1 MPMMELVA
9 PAGNL
14 EKLRYAWE
22 YGADAA
28 YIGLK
33 NFSLRV
39 KADNFF
45 TDEYKTIRALKE
57 RYALQG
63 TPKKLLCALNI
74 SFHNDDLKAF
84 LAEADYFRLYPI
96 DAFIIQDIG
105 MLSVLRKHFPDV
117 PLHLSTQAN
126 CINYEAVRIYRDLG
140 FKRIVLG
147 REASLADIAEIK
159 NRVPEM
165 ELECFVHGAMCI
177 AYSGRCLISAYL
189 TGRSANAGACTHSC
203 RWDYS
208 LLSKKP
214 LHAEKT
220 ANGTGG
226 QICEKAASGIDGEP
240 FFAVEEKER
249 PGEYFPVEE
258 GEGYTALFSSKD
270 LCMIDYLADM
280 QKAGADALKIEGRM
294 KSVYYTALVTRA
306 YRKRID
312 ALSGRISPDEAEPFI
327 RELYNTAHRAFG
339 TGFYFSKDDANKT
352 ARGESKSPYLMAGT
366 IGERVGENRYEFISL
381 NKITADMPL
390 EYIGPNICSIEDTGY
405 RLLEPETGAVR
416 SWVCHGHPCIIE
428 TTAPLCSGFI
438 VRTKALRETS
448 ENLGF

>member
-1 MPMMELVA
+1 MHTMELVS

-45 TDEYKTIRALKE
+45 TDEYKIISTLKE
-57 RYALQG
+57 QYAQKG

-74 SFHNDDLKAF
+74 TFHNDDLKAF
-84 LAEADYFRLYPI
+84 LAEAEYFRLYPI

-105 MLSVLRKHFPDV
+105 MVSVLRKYFPNT

-126 CINYEAVRIYRDLG
+126 CINYEAVRMYRDLG
-140 FKRIVLG
+140 FKRVVLG

-159 NRVPEM
+159 SRVPEM

-189 TGRSANAGACTHSC
+189 NGRSANAGACTHSC

-208 LLSKKP
+208 LLANKP
-214 LHAEKT
+214 AHADERT
-220 ANGTGG
+220 PSDADYRTD
-226 QICEKAASGIDGEP
+226 EELS
-240 FFAVEEKER
+240 FAVEEKGR

-258 GEGYTALFSSKD
+258 GAGYTALFSSKD
-270 LCMIDYLADM
+270 LCMIDYLADL

-294 KSVYYTALVTRA
+294 KSLYYTALVTRA

-312 ALSGRISPDEAEPFI
+312 ALSGKISDAEADSFVQ
-327 RELYNTAHRAFG
+327 ELYNTAHREFG
-339 TGFYFSKDDANKT
+339 TGFYFSKDDADKT
-352 ARGESKSPYLMAGT
+352 TRGESKSLYIMAGT
-366 IGERVGENRYEFISL
+366 IGQQIGPDCYEFISM
-381 NKITADMPL
+381 NKITAGMPL
-390 EYIGPNICSIEDTGY
+390 EYIGPDICSIKDADYT
-405 RLLEPETGAVR
+405 LLDPETGDAR
-416 SWVCHGHPCIIE
+416 EWVCHGHPCHIR
-428 TTAPLCSGFI
+428 TAVPLRSGFI
-438 VRTKALRETS
+438 VRIQTGGA
-448 ENLGF
+448 

>member
-1 MPMMELVA
+1 MELVA

-14 EKLRYAWE
+14 EKLHYAWE
-22 YGADAA
+22 YGADSA

-33 NFSLRV
+33 NFSLRI

-45 TDEYKTIRALKE
+45 TDEYKTICALKE

-74 SFHNDDLKAF
+74 SFHNEDLKAF
-84 LAEADYFRLYPI
+84 IAESGYFKLYPI

-105 MLSVLRKHFPDV
+105 LVPVLHKLFPNT

-126 CINYEAVRIYRDLG
+126 CINYEAVRMYRDLG
-140 FKRIVLG
+140 FKRVVLG

-159 NRVPEM
+159 DRVPDM

-214 LHAEKT
+214 SQIET
-220 ANGTGG
+220 AVGTAG
-226 QICEKAASGIDGEP
+226 GEP

-249 PGEYFPVEE
+249 PGEYFPIEE
-258 GEGYTALFSSKD
+258 GNGYTALFSSKD
-270 LCMIDYLADM
+270 LCMIDYLADL
-280 QKAGADALKIEGRM
+280 QRAGADALKIEGRM
-294 KSVYYTALVTRA
+294 KSLYYTALITRA
-306 YRKRID
+306 YRKQID
-312 ALSGRISPDEAEPFI
+312 ALIGRISSSEAEPFVQ
-327 RELYNTAHRAFG
+327 ELYNTAHRAFG
-339 TGFYFSKDDANKT
+339 TGFYFSKEDANET
-352 ARGESKSPYLMAGT
+352 VRGESQSIYLMAGT
-366 IGERVGENRYEFISL
+366 IGKQVGENRYEFISM
-381 NKITADMPL
+381 NKITADRPL
-390 EYIGPNICSIEDTGY
+390 EYIGPDICAIEDTDY
-405 RLLEPETGAVR
+405 ELLDPETDAPR
-416 SWVCHGHPCIIE
+416 NWVCHGHPCIIK
-428 TTAPLCSGFI
+428 TAIPLKSGFI
-438 VRTKALRETS
+438 VRTKAPTDP
-448 ENLGF
+448 

>member
-1 MPMMELVA
+1 MGSVSFYRGSISVELVA

-33 NFSLRV
+33 RFSLRV

-45 TDEYKTIRALKE
+45 TDEYKTIRSLKE
-57 RYALQG
+57 RYALNG

-74 SFHNDDLKAF
+74 SFHNDDIKAF
-84 LAEADYFRLYPI
+84 LAEADYFTLYPI

-105 MLSVLRKHFPDV
+105 MVPVLRKHFPNI

-126 CINYEAVRIYRDLG
+126 CINYEAARVYRDLG

-159 NRVPEM
+159 SRVPEM

-208 LLSKKP
+208 L
-214 LHAEKT
+214 
-220 ANGTGG
+220 
-226 QICEKAASGIDGEP
+226 
-240 FFAVEEKER
+240 AVEEKER
-249 PGEYFPVEE
+249 PGEYFPIEE
-258 GEGYTALFSSKD
+258 GDGYTAVFSSKD
-270 LCMIDYLADM
+270 LCMIDSLADM
-280 QKAGADALKIEGRM
+280 QKAGVDALKIEGRM
-294 KSVYYTALVTRA
+294 KSLYYTALVTRA
-306 YRKRID
+306 YRKQID
-312 ALSGRISPDEAEPFI
+312 ALAGKIAPAEAEPFV

-352 ARGESKSPYLMAGT
+352 TRGESKSPYLMAGT
-366 IGERVGENRYEFISL
+366 IGKEFGNNRYEFISM

-390 EYIGPNICSIEDTGY
+390 EYVGPDICTIYDNAY
-405 RLLEPETGAVR
+405 RLLDPETGSAR
-416 SWVCHGHPCIIE
+416 DWVCHGHPCIIE
-428 TTAPLCSGFI
+428 TEAPIRSGFI
-438 VRTKALRETS
+438 VRIKAPAK
-448 ENLGF
+448 

>member
-1 MPMMELVA
+1 MKKMMELVA

-14 EKLRYAWE
+14 EKLHYAWE
-22 YGADAA
+22 YGADSA

-45 TDEYKTIRALKE
+45 TDEYKTISALKE
-57 RYALQG
+57 HYAKQG
-63 TPKKLLCALNI
+63 KPKKLLCALNI

-84 LAEADYFRLYPI
+84 LAEADYFKLYPI

-105 MLSVLRKHFPDV
+105 MVSVLRKHFPDT

-140 FKRIVLG
+140 FKRVVLG

-159 NRVPEM
+159 AHVPEM

-208 LLSKKP
+208 L
-214 LHAEKT
+214 
-220 ANGTGG
+220 
-226 QICEKAASGIDGEP
+226 
-240 FFAVEEKER
+240 AVEEKER

-258 GEGYTALFSSKD
+258 GDGYTALFSSKD
-270 LCMIDYLADM
+270 LCMIDYLTDLK
-280 QKAGADALKIEGRM
+280 KAGADALKIEGRM
-294 KSVYYTALVTRA
+294 KSLYYTALVTRA

-312 ALSGRISPDEAEPFI
+312 ALFGKISPAEAEPFVK
-327 RELYNTAHRAFG
+327 ELYNTAHRAFG

-352 ARGESKSPYLMAGT
+352 TRGESKSPYIMAGT
-366 IGERVGENRYEFISL
+366 IGKELGNNRYEFISM

-390 EYIGPNICSIEDTGY
+390 EYIGPDICAIEDRNYT
-405 RLLEPETGAVR
+405 LLDPETGTAR
-416 SWVCHGHPCIIE
+416 DWVCHGHPCIIE
-428 TTAPLCSGFI
+428 TSVPLRSGFI
-438 VRTKALRETS
+438 VRAKSRENS
-448 ENLGF
+448 ETIE

>member
-1 MPMMELVA
+1 MHTMELVS

-45 TDEYKTIRALKE
+45 TDEYKTISALKE
-57 RYALQG
+57 HYARQG

-74 SFHNDDLKAF
+74 SFHNDDIKAF

-105 MLSVLRKHFPDV
+105 MVSVLRKHFPHT

-126 CINYEAVRIYRDLG
+126 CINYEAVRMYRDLG
-140 FKRIVLG
+140 FTRVVLG

-159 NRVPEM
+159 SHVPEM

-208 LLSKKP
+208 LLAKKP
-214 LHAEKT
+214 ST
-220 ANGTGG
+220 DRGN
-226 QICEKAASGIDGEP
+226 AADAAALVDEEP
-240 FFAVEEKER
+240 SFAVEEKAR

-258 GEGYTALFSSKD
+258 GNGYTALFSSKD
-270 LCMIDYLADM
+270 LCMIDYLADL

-294 KSVYYTALVTRA
+294 KSLYYTALVTRA

-312 ALSGRISPDEAEPFI
+312 ALSGKIDPAEAEPFVQ
-327 RELYNTAHRAFG
+327 ELYNTAHREFG
-339 TGFYFSKDDANKT
+339 TGFYFSKDDADKT
-352 ARGESKSPYLMAGT
+352 TRGESKSPYGMAGT
-366 IGERVGENRYEFISL
+366 IGQQVSPNCYEFISM
-381 NKITADMPL
+381 NKITAGTPL
-390 EYIGPNICSIEDTGY
+390 EYIGPDICAIKDTDYTLLDPDTGAA
-405 RLLEPETGAVR
+405 RE
-416 SWVCHGHPCIIE
+416 WVCHGHPCLIRTE
-428 TTAPLCSGFI
+428 APLRSGFI
-438 VRTKALRETS
+438 VRTRIGGAL
-448 ENLGF
+448 